1 MTHVHWLRSCGFAL
15 CVVWLSACSTSQSP
29 VVAQHGPAGP
39 PSGASAASPD
49 ASGALLYVSD
59 EGPNVVDIYSAAHP
73 RSGPIGQITDG
84 IDVPDGMDVDA
95 NRDLYVS
102 NASGNTVQVYAPGG
116 TSPIRTYT
124 QGLSAPI
131 NVVVGKDGTLY
142 VANNNGG
149 ATFVV
154 EYAPGSMT
162 PSRKISSH
170 PGFGSGVAVDGRGRL
185 YISYHDSSGH
195 GWVYR
200 YRKGSTT
207 GVNLNLATH
216 TPAGLAIDRAGDL
229 IVADA
234 TLPAAIQVFP
244 PGATQPSQVVT
255 DGVGNPFLLSLDAQE
270 TRLYVTDEFHTGL
283 DVFTY
288 PVVTFKFR
296 LTGLTVPAGV
306 ALSRPV
312 RL

>member
-1 MTHVHWLRSCGFAL
+1 MNTIRWIRTGGIAVCLL
-15 CVVWLSACSTSQSP
+15 LLSACSIAPKQ
-29 VVAQHGPAGP
+29 VVGQAPPARPSSGGPFATADV
-39 PSGASAASPD
+39 SN
-49 ASGALLYVSD
+49 ALLYVSD
-59 EGPNVVDIYSAAHP
+59 EGPNVVNIYSAAHP
-73 RSGPIGQITDG
+73 RKLIGQISDG
-84 IDVPDGMDVDA
+84 INVPDGMDVDRA
-95 NRDLYVS
+95 RNLYVT

-131 NVVVGKDGTLY
+131 NVVIGKDGTLY
-142 VANNNGG
+142 VANNNSG

-154 EYAPGSMT
+154 EYPPGSMT
-162 PSRKISSH
+162 PSLKISTH
-170 PGFGSGVAVDGRGRL
+170 PGYGSGLAVDGRGRL
-185 YISYHDSSGH
+185 YVSYHDSGGH

-200 YRKGSTT
+200 YPQGSTT

-216 TPAGLAIDRAGDL
+216 TPAGLALDRSGDL

-255 DGVGNPFLLSLDAQE
+255 DGVGNPFLISLDARE
-270 TRLYVTDEFHTGL
+270 THLYVTDEYHTGV

-288 PVVTFKFR
+288 PTVAFKFR

-306 ALSRPV
+306 AVSPPSRP
-312 RL
+312 